1 MSYAGLYLLFTCIII
16 CICIFEYINR
26 NPYNPPKYAH
36 TFDVSGKRNPN
47 LDLLVRQYIQEE
59 GAAEIENAYRRYRE
73 WRVDCKRAIKKL
85 NHFRD
90 LRESQFKQADHMTF
104 TFQMTRS
111 QTQYRQ
117 RNYQKYAYKVD
128 VIVDVRKYTY
138 GQLVELSEQ
147 QPVATN
153 ERSKMTKAL
162 REQIMERDNY
172 TCQICGRSMPDGFG
186 LHIDHIVPISKGGR
200 SVPENLQVLCAKCN
214 LSKSNK

>member
-1 MSYAGLYLLFTCIII
+1 MSYAWLYLIFTCIVI
-16 CICIFEYINR
+16 CICIIEYINR
-26 NPYNPPKYAH
+26 NPYNPPKFTH

-47 LDLLVRQYIQEE
+47 IDLLVKQYINDE

-73 WRVDCKRAIKKL
+73 WRVGCKRAINQL

-90 LRESQFKQADHMTF
+90 LRESQFRQADHMTF
-104 TFQMTRS
+104 TFQMIRS
-111 QTQYRQ
+111 QTRYKQ

-128 VIVDVRKYTY
+128 VVVDTRRYTY
-138 GQLVELSEQ
+138 GELIVLSAQ
-147 QPVATN
+147 DPVAES
-153 ERSKMTKAL
+153 ERGKMTKAL
-162 REQIMERDNY
+162 REQIMVRDNY
-172 TCQICGRSMPDGFG
+172 TCQICGRYMPDGFG

>member
-1 MSYAGLYLLFTCIII
+1 M
-16 CICIFEYINR
+16 
-26 NPYNPPKYAH
+26 
-36 TFDVSGKRNPN
+36 
-47 LDLLVRQYIQEE
+47 
-59 GAAEIENAYRRYRE
+59 
-73 WRVDCKRAIKKL
+73 

-90 LRESQFKQADHMTF
+90 LRESQFRQADHMTF
-104 TFQMTRS
+104 TFQMIRS
-111 QTQYRQ
+111 QTRYKQ

-128 VIVDVRKYTY
+128 VVVDTRRYTY
-138 GQLVELSEQ
+138 GELVVLSEQ
-147 QPVATN
+147 DPVAES

-172 TCQICGRSMPDGFG
+172 TCQICGRYMPDGFG